1 MNRLFVSAKVIA
13 RARARAISS
22 AIVLVMLLTGLS
34 GCATVPKELEQ
45 TSSPVSVELGN
56 SLASDAVKQLQTLY
70 PPAHT
75 TFNIDQA
82 VSKTDNFGNAL
93 VVQLRAKGYAVQI
106 IDPKQPGT
114 AVAGLP
120 LHYTVDTPAARW
132 YIGLYRVQ
140 LVVGKVTLTRA
151 YSEANNTAMPAGA
164 WAKLE

>member
-1 MNRLFVSAKVIA
+1 MNRLFVSA
-13 RARARAISS
+13 S
-22 AIVLVMLLTGLS
+22 VLVILLTGLLT
-34 GCATVPKELEQ
+34 GCATVPNEP
-45 TSSPVSVELGN
+45 TPSPVSVELGN
-56 SLASDAVKQLQTLY
+56 SLASDAIKQVQTLY

-82 VSKTDNFGNAL
+82 VLKTDSFGNAL

-106 IDPKQPGT
+106 IDPKQPVK
-114 AVAGLP
+114 AVAGINLN
-120 LHYTVDTPAARW
+120 YTVDNPAARW

-140 LVVGKVTLTRA
+140 LVVGNVTLTRA